1 MNLIAAIESRLGS
14 GWSIV
19 DELGTG
25 ATSRVYLA
33 VREGNGERVVVK
45 VMKSGAA
52 APERSQFFLLEMQI
66 LQKMSHPNVVPITDA
81 GEAHGL
87 LFFTMPFIEGETI
100 RHRLQ
105 RNGAFALHEAVRAA
119 RDIALA
125 LGHVHSQGV
134 VHRDVKPENVLLS
147 AGGAILLDFGH
158 ARAPAM
164 AATAE
169 SREDKKYIVGTANYV
184 SPEQVSGRRIAD
196 SRSDLYSLGCVLLE
210 MLTGAVPFASS
221 SARETM
227 QRRLDEPPPEVRAL
241 RPDVPE
247 EVALILKRALVIDP
261 AERYLTAAQ
270 MAEALSA
277 ALELL
282 PVTQPTGEQIDE

>member
-1 MNLIAAIESRLGS
+1 MNLIAAIESRLGT
-14 GWSIV
+14 GWSIAN
-19 DELGTG
+19 ELGTG

-33 VREGNGERVVVK
+33 VREADGERMVVK

-52 APERSQFFLLEMQI
+52 ADERSQFFLLEMQI
-66 LQKMSHPNVVPITDA
+66 LQKMAHPNVVPITDA

-87 LFFTMPFIEGETI
+87 LFFTMPYIEGETI
-100 RHRLQ
+100 RQRLQ
-105 RNGAFALHEAVRAA
+105 RSGAFALHEAVRVA

-125 LGHVHSQGV
+125 LHHVHSLGV
-134 VHRDVKPENVLLS
+134 VHRDVKPENVLL
-147 AGGAILLDFGH
+147 AAAGAILLDFGH

-164 AATAE
+164 APTAE

-184 SPEQVSGRRIAD
+184 SPEQVAGRRIAD

-227 QRRLDEPPPEVRAL
+227 QRRLDEPPPDVRTA
-241 RPDVPE
+241 RPDVPD
-247 EVALILKRALVIDP
+247 EVALIVKRALVVDP
-261 AERYLTAAQ
+261 AERYLTAGQ
-270 MAEALSA
+270 MAEALSS

-282 PVTQPTGEQIDE
+282 PVA